1 MGKER
6 KMKFMMGAD
15 VSSLQAMEEAGA
27 KYYDFDG
34 REAGALELLKKYGV
48 NYIRLRIWNDP
59 VTSFD
64 RGNYCDLAHTAVMAK
79 RVRQAGLNLL
89 LDFHYSDTWADWK
102 NQRVPRRWE
111 GLELP
116 ELGKQVFQYTEQV
129 LTALDGEDAYPDT
142 VQIGNEI
149 GCGVLWEHGRAE
161 KPENFAF
168 LLNQGIAAV
177 RKCDGSRRRTEI
189 MLHVEHGADTVRTER
204 FFDLLKRFEVTDFD
218 LIGLSYYP
226 YWAGP
231 YEDFSANLRNLAL
244 KFAQPV
250 VVTETAF
257 PYTDVSHDCTPNVV
271 TEEVTL
277 KSMGLGATPE
287 NQRRVF
293 EEVTGLVR
301 REKNGRGV
309 FYWEPA
315 WYCVPGVGAVKG
327 RGNEWENQA
336 LFDEKGRA
344 LEALKAFG
352 ADIEG
357 C

>member
-6 KMKFMMGAD
+6 KMEFLMGAD

-48 NYIRLRIWNDP
+48 NCIRLRIWNEP

-64 RGNYCDLAHTAVMAK
+64 RGDYCDLAHTAAMAK
-79 RVRQAGLNLL
+79 RVRQAGMKLF

-102 NQRVPRRWE
+102 NQRVPRGWE
-111 GLELP
+111 ELDLS
-116 ELGKQVFQYTEQV
+116 ELGEQVFVYTREA
-129 LTALDGEDAYPDT
+129 LTALDGEDAYPDV

-149 GCGVLWEHGRAE
+149 GCGFLWEHGRAE
-161 KPENFAF
+161 NPENFAF

-177 RKCDGSRRRTEI
+177 RSCDGSSRHTEI
-189 MLHVEHGADTVRTER
+189 MLHVEHGADRARTEG
-204 FFDLLKRFEVTDFD
+204 FFDLLKRLGVTDFD

-231 YEDFSANLRNLAL
+231 YEDFTANLQNLAR
-244 KFAQPV
+244 KFTQPV

-257 PYTDVSHDCTPNVV
+257 PYTDVSHDRTPNVV

-277 KSMGLGATPE
+277 KSMGLKATRE
-287 NQRRVF
+287 NQRKVL
-293 EEVTGLVR
+293 EEVIRLVR
-301 REKNGRGV
+301 REKNGGGV
-309 FYWEPA
+309 FYWEPV
-315 WYCVPGVGAVKG
+315 WYCVPGVGVVRGA
-327 RGNEWENQA
+327 GNEWENQA

-352 ADIEG
+352 G
-357 C
+357 